1 MKALCEAVRRALEG
15 CGLLRGDARLLCGV
29 SGGADSVALL
39 HALCRVRA
47 QAGFALC
54 AVHVQHGLRG
64 EASAEDERFVRA
76 LCRELGVELRVET
89 LSLPGDMDTPGM
101 ETLARQERRIAFAR
115 AVRRTGADALLLAHH
130 RDDQTETVLMHLL
143 RGSGLSGLCGMRE
156 RTPFEEGAWLLRPF
170 LDIPKA
176 RILEALASEGMP
188 HREDESNARP
198 VTARNA
204 LRLNVLPALEALFPA
219 ASANVARASRALWED
234 EDWLAQEAEALYARA
249 VYDHPPFCALRVKAL
264 LAAHPALRRRAL
276 RQAWLCAARRGGVP
290 DERALSYEDT
300 LLLEALLSMP
310 PGSAR
315 SLPGG
320 LRAVRTAAW
329 LHILAEDFAPQRE
342 GAQPVRPGDSG
353 YTFRHSAYA
362 QRQAAP
368 GSAVPRDNR
377 SVALSPEVLSMGP
390 VLRLPDARDCVRP
403 LGAPGSKPLRR
414 FFTDRKA
421 DPFLRWHLPVLAIEN
436 EVLWAPL
443 LCVSERLR
451 LTEVPGGSILLTLV
465 SHPDDPKE

>member
-1 MKALCEAVRRALEG
+1 MRALCEAVRRALDG
-15 CGLLRGDARLLCGV
+15 CGLLRADARLLCGV

-39 HALCRVRA
+39 QALCRVRA
-47 QAGFALC
+47 QAGFTLR

-76 LCRELGVELRVET
+76 LCEALCVELRVET

-101 ETLARQERRIAFAR
+101 ETLARRERRSAFAR
-115 AVRRTGADALLLAHH
+115 AVRSTGADALLLAHH
-130 RDDQTETVLMHLL
+130 RDDQAETVLMHLL
-143 RGSGLSGLCGMRE
+143 RGSGLRGLCGMRE
-156 RTPFEEGAWLLRPF
+156 RTPFAEGAWLLRPF

-176 RILEALASEGMP
+176 RILEALAAEGLP

-204 LRLNVLPALEALFPA
+204 LRLNVLPALETLFPG
-219 ASANVARASRALWED
+219 ASANVARASRALRED
-234 EDWLAQEAEALYARA
+234 EDFLAREADALYARA
-249 VYDHPPFCALRVKAL
+249 VYDRPPFCALRAEAL

-300 LLLEALLSMP
+300 LLLEALLSQP

-320 LRAVRTAAW
+320 LRAMRTAAW
-329 LHILAEDFAPQRE
+329 LHILAEDSAPQRE
-342 GAQPVRPGDSG
+342 AEQPVRSG
-353 YTFRHSAYA
+353 ESAYAFRHSAFA
-362 QRQAAP
+362 QRPAAP
-368 GSAVPRDNR
+368 GSAIPRDSR
-377 SVALSPEVLSMGP
+377 SVVLPPEVLALGP
-390 VLRLPDARDCVRP
+390 VLRLPDMQDCVRP

-421 DPFLRWHLPVLAIEN
+421 DPFLRWHLPVLAVEN

-451 LTEVPGGSILLTLV
+451 LMEAPAGSILLTLV